1 MTVQNKRKLL
11 SMMLF
16 YIFAYLLN
24 AWMKEDSCIF
34 CIQFVEVSSYS
45 LYKFHWI
52 THE

>member
-11 SMMLF
+11 SMMF

-24 AWMKEDSCIF
+24 ARIKEDSCIFF

-45 LYKFHWI
+45 LYKFDWM